1 MSANGAAPEQKR
13 RLSDAVGIGSK
24 DRDLVVGDPRKSLHD
39 LRILSNTTTSR
50 LDNTYYSVLEKL
62 SVLQAS
68 IASLKELSLI
78 ARQLNED
85 FDEDS
90 QAVAKEIQ
98 EQIKAFGDFQA
109 PQTKIEALQAR
120 IQTGREKVNKLG
132 ARVEV
137 IRKRAEG
144 WAKVEDQ
151 WQEKTRKRIKL
162 FWALSAI
169 TLVVLVGLLIVQYT
183 PARTPVPG
191 LGLIDGL
198 NGHGIKTGVLDLERG
213 LVNESLT
220 IETQVSKALGGL
232 RKAPDNSLED
242 DPRLKVFDEL

>member
-1 MSANGAAPEQKR
+1 MSANGAAPEQRR
-13 RLSDAVGIGSK
+13 RLSDTIGMGNK
-24 DRDLVVGDPRKSLHD
+24 DRDLVVEDPRKALHD

-90 QAVAKEIQ
+90 QAVAREIQ
-98 EQIKAFGDFQA
+98 EQINAFGDFQA

-120 IQTGREKVNKLG
+120 IKSGREKVNRLG

-169 TLVVLVGLLIVQYT
+169 TLVALVGLLIFQYT
-183 PARTPVPG
+183 PARSPG
-191 LGLIDGL
+191 PSIMDGL
-198 NGHGIKTGVLDLERG
+198 NVHDIKTGLLEIEKG
-213 LVNESLT
+213 LVNESLK
-220 IETQVSKALGGL
+220 IETQISKVLDGL
-232 RKAPDNSLED
+232 RKTPDDSLED

>member
-1 MSANGAAPEQKR
+1 MSANGAAPEQRKR
-13 RLSDAVGIGSK
+13 RLSDTTGIGSK
-24 DRDLVVGDPRKSLHD
+24 YRDLVVGDPRKSLHD

-85 FDEDS
+85 FDDDT

-98 EQIKAFGDFQA
+98 EQIKAFGDFQE

-162 FWALSAI
+162 FWGLSATAVI
-169 TLVVLVGLLIVQYT
+169 VLVGLLIFQYT
-183 PARTPVPG
+183 PARSPG
-191 LGLIDGL
+191 PGIMDGL
-198 NGHGIKTGVLDLERG
+198 NTHGIKSGILDLERG

-220 IETQVSKALGGL
+220 IETQVAEPLEGL
-232 RKAPDNSLED
+232 RKKPDNSLDD
-242 DPRLKVFDEL
+242 DPRLRVFDEL

>member
-1 MSANGAAPEQKR
+1 MSFAR
-13 RLSDAVGIGSK
+13 
-24 DRDLVVGDPRKSLHD
+24 DPRKSLHD

-85 FDEDS
+85 FDDDS
-90 QAVAKEIQ
+90 QAVVSEIE
-98 EQIKAFGDFQA
+98 EQIKAFGDFKE

-120 IQTGREKVNKLG
+120 IQTGREKVNRLG

-162 FWALSAI
+162 FWGLSA
-169 TLVVLVGLLIVQYT
+169 TTVVVLVGLLIFQYT
-183 PARTPVPG
+183 PARIPAPG
-191 LGLIDGL
+191 IMDGL
-198 NGHGIKTGVLDLERG
+198 NAQSLKTGVLDLERG
-213 LVNESLT
+213 LANESLT
-220 IETQVSKALGGL
+220 IETQVSNVLEEL
-232 RKAPDNSLED
+232 RKTPDSLED